1 MMPLVRS
8 LATAFAAALGGAW
21 PVHALALDPA
31 GVVVTPALCAASVDA
46 AAHAVFGNAEVP
58 LTGKGY
64 RAQDVLID
72 PVLRKAFVRVADC
85 SDSRRPLT
93 LVAIAAP
100 LASAFVSAPVA
111 AAPAHEPAA
120 VAVRRGDAVDVLVQS
135 ASMHMT
141 LHGKAAAEAALN
153 GDVEVLLDGEV
164 TADKPQRRIHG
175 IATGAHLVEVHL

>member
-1 MMPLVRS
+1 MPVVRS
-8 LATAFAAALGGAW
+8 LAAAFAAALGGAW

-46 AAHAVFGNAEVP
+46 AAHAVFGSVEVP

-93 LVAIAAP
+93 LVAITAP
-100 LASAFVSAPVA
+100 LASTFASTGSVA
-111 AAPAHEPAA
+111 AAPAHEPVT
-120 VAVRRGDAVDVLVQS
+120 VAIRRGEAVDVLVQS

-141 LHGKAAAEAALN
+141 LHGKAATEAALN
-153 GDVEVLLDGEV
+153 GEVEVLLDGEV
-164 TADKPQRRIHG
+164 TADQPQRRIHG
-175 IATGAHLVEVHL
+175 IATGAHRVEVHL

>member
-1 MMPLVRS
+1 MPLVRS
-8 LATAFAAALGGAW
+8 LTAAFAAALGGAW

-31 GVVVTPALCAASVDA
+31 GVVLTPALCAASVDA
-46 AAHAVFGNAEVP
+46 AAHAVFGSVEVP

-100 LASAFVSAPVA
+100 LASALA
-111 AAPAHEPAA
+111 ATSITAVPAHEPIA

-141 LHGKAAAEAALN
+141 LHGKAVTEAALN
-153 GDVEVLLDGEV
+153 GEVEVLLDGEV
-164 TADKPQRRIHG
+164 TADQPQRRIHG
-175 IATGAHLVEVHL
+175 IATGAHRVEVHL